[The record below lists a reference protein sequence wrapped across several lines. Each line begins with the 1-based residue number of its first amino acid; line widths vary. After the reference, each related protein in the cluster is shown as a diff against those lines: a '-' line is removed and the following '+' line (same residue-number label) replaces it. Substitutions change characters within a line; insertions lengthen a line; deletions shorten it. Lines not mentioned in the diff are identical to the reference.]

1 MTVGGPRHLYVHVP
15 FCRAKCDY
23 CEFFSVPAPWS
34 GVGAA
39 RPRLAAA
46 GGARSAGA
54 RGARLKS
61 GDAEPV
67 TAGAGPVEG
76 GAERGAPRCDDP
88 ELDRYV
94 SALLAELDL
103 ERAAVG
109 IGRLRTVFLGGG
121 TPSLLGEERLERLLR
136 ALEPLLTSRAEV
148 SVETNPED
156 VTPAYAEWAAHRG
169 VRPAFPSAVL
179 EAPSKPSAAYRLTS
193 GAPNGSAA
201 GLAAAGGAGACAG
214 GAGLAGGLAGSGFTI
229 SMLPLK

>member
-1 MTVGGPRHLYVHVP
+1 
-15 FCRAKCDY
+15 
-23 CEFFSVPAPWS
+23 
-34 GVGAA
+34 
-39 RPRLAAA
+39 
-46 GGARSAGA
+46 
-54 RGARLKS
+54 LKS

-121 TPSLLGEERLERLLR
+121 TPSLLGEERLERLP
-136 ALEPLLTSRAEV
+136 PLLTSRAEV

-169 VRPAFPSAVL
+169 VRVSLGVQSFDARVRDALGRRAAADPAEAFGCLRAAGVANVGIDLIFGVPGQGKVDL
-179 EAPSKPSAAYRLTS
+179 ECELAQVARLQPDHVSWYELDAPQGTALAACLAA
-193 GAPNGSAA
+193 GAAALPAWDGSAIA
-201 GLAAAGGAGACAG
+201 G
-214 GAGLAGGLAGSGFTI
+214 TR
-229 SMLPLK
+229 